1 MSAFEKWFSLDGQVA
16 FVTGA
21 GSGLG
26 RAIALGLAEAGA
38 DIVCCGRRL
47 QNLEETCHLIER
59 TGRRALAI
67 EMDVGSS
74 QQIKDSVARAAAWQ
88 GRIHILVNSAG
99 VMQAVSSLSTTEE
112 EWNRVIRTNLTGTF
126 LCSQAIAAHMI
137 EHGGGKIISVGSIF
151 GSMGTTHCLAYSC
164 SKAAIDEMTRSLA
177 VEWARY
183 AICVNAILPGHFET
197 DMSAG
202 ILADPKTSKRIF
214 ERMPIR
220 RAGRPDELKPLA
232 VYLASRSSDY
242 VTGQTFCIDGGYSIA
257 LYY

>member
-1 MSAFEKWFSLDGQVA
+1 
-16 FVTGA
+16 
-21 GSGLG
+21 
-26 RAIALGLAEAGA
+26 
-38 DIVCCGRRL
+38 
-47 QNLEETCHLIER
+47 
-59 TGRRALAI
+59 
-67 EMDVGSS
+67 
-74 QQIKDSVARAAAWQ
+74 
-88 GRIHILVNSAG
+88 
-99 VMQAVSSLSTTEE
+99 
-112 EWNRVIRTNLTGTF
+112 
-126 LCSQAIAAHMI
+126 
-137 EHGGGKIISVGSIF
+137 
-151 GSMGTTHCLAYSC
+151 MGTTHCLAYSC

-202 ILADPKTSKRIF
+202 ILSDPKTSKRIF